1 MFILDD
7 LMFGGLRFMLDRIV
21 AAVDAETQN
30 DSALREQL
38 LEAQMRLELGE
49 IDEAQFKAI
58 ENDILARMREIKS
71 QQGPLTMSPDDRI
84 AGVEIETFESND

>member
-7 LMFGGLRFMLDRIV
+7 LMFGGLRFVLDKIV
-21 AAVDAETQN
+21 TAVDAELQN

-84 AGVEIETFESND
+84 AGVEIETFDSND

>member
-7 LMFGGLRFMLDRIV
+7 LMFGGLRFVLDKIV
-21 AAVDAETQN
+21 TAVDAEMHD

-58 ENDILARMREIKS
+58 ESDVVARIREMKS
-71 QQGPLTMSPDDRI
+71 QHPLTMSANDRI
-84 AGVEIETFESND
+84 AGVEVETFESED

>member
-7 LMFGGLRFMLDRIV
+7 LMFGGLGFVLDKIV
-21 AAVDAETQN
+21 TAVHAEMQN

>member
-7 LMFGGLRFMLDRIV
+7 LMFGGLRFVLDTIV
-21 AAVDAETQN
+21 TAVDAEMHD

-58 ENDILARMREIKS
+58 ESDVVVRIREMKS
-71 QQGPLTMSPDDRI
+71 RQGPFTMSENDRI
-84 AGVEIETFESND
+84 AGVEVETFESKD

>member
-7 LMFGGLRFMLDRIV
+7 LMFGGLRFVLDKIV
-21 AAVDAETQN
+21 TAVDAEMHE

-71 QQGPLTMSPDDRI
+71 QQGPLTMSPNDRI
-84 AGVEIETFESND
+84 AGVEIETFDSND

>member
-7 LMFGGLRFMLDRIV
+7 LMFGGLRFVLDKIV
-21 AAVDAETQN
+21 TAVDAEMQN
-30 DSALREQL
+30 DSAPREQL

-58 ENDILARMREIKS
+58 ESDILARMREIKS
-71 QQGPLTMSPDDRI
+71 QQGPLTMSPNDRI

>member
-1 MFILDD
+1 MLILDD
-7 LMFGGLRFMLDRIV
+7 LMFGGLRFLLDKIV
-21 AAVDAETQN
+21 TAVDAEMQN

>member
-7 LMFGGLRFMLDRIV
+7 LMFGGLRFVLDKIV
-21 AAVDAETQN
+21 TAVDAELQN

-38 LEAQMRLELGE
+38 LEEQMRLELGE
-49 IDEAQFKAI
+49 IDEAQFKVI

-71 QQGPLTMSPDDRI
+71 QQGPLTKSPDDRI
-84 AGVEIETFESND
+84 AGVEIETFDSND